1 MSSKLRSRPRRRSRS
16 RRFSNV
22 EEWLFSGAKDQ
33 ALAHKSDG
41 GGGAASGAAPVVG
54 AYGIRGRRGAME
66 DRIISRE
73 IK

>member
-1 MSSKLRSRPRRRSRS
+1 M
-16 RRFSNV
+16 

-33 ALAHKSDG
+33 ALAHKSDGGGG

>member
-1 MSSKLRSRPRRRSRS
+1 M
-16 RRFSNV
+16 